1 MICAMISRRLTGSLA
16 DRLRRMAAD
25 QSGVSAVEFAI
36 LLPLMMTLY
45 LGGVE
50 ISQAVGADRKV
61 TLVARTT
68 ADLVAQAASITPND
82 KDNIM
87 NAGKAVL
94 IPYDSSKVSIKLT
107 NVTID
112 STGRATVCW
121 SQTYPTGT
129 QAESGDVSSKIP
141 TSLKVPSTTLIWS
154 EVAYQ
159 YTPTIGYVVT
169 GTLNLTDQIFMRPR
183 LTTSVSYNGSTC

>member
-1 MICAMISRRLTGSLA
+1 MNCAVISRRLTRSLV
-16 DRLRRMAAD
+16 DRLHNLAAD
-25 QSGVSAVEFAI
+25 QSGVSAVEFAV

-61 TLVARTT
+61 TLVARTVG
-68 ADLVAQAASITPND
+68 DLAAQVASISVND
-82 KDNIM
+82 MTNIF

-94 IPYDSSKVSIKLT
+94 IPYDSSKISIKLT

-112 STGRATVCW
+112 STGKATVCW

-141 TSLKVPSTTLIWS
+141 PALKVASTTLIWA

-183 LTTSVSYNGSTC
+183 LTTSVSYDGSTC

>member
-1 MICAMISRRLTGSLA
+1 MTSLARSVA
-16 DRLRRMAAD
+16 DRLRSLAAD

-68 ADLVAQAASITPND
+68 SDLAAQVSSISVND
-82 KDNIM
+82 MTNIM
-87 NAGKAVL
+87 NAGKSVV
-94 IPYDSSKVSIKLT
+94 IPYDTTKLKITLT

-112 STGRATVCW
+112 STGKATVCW
-121 SQTYPTGT
+121 SQTYQGT
-129 QAESGDVSSKIP
+129 AETGDVTSKIP
-141 TSLKVPSTTLIWS
+141 TALKVASTTLIWA
-154 EVAYQ
+154 EVSYD
-159 YTPTIGYVVT
+159 YRPTI
-169 GTLNLTDQIFMRPR
+169 
-183 LTTSVSYNGSTC
+183 

>member
-68 ADLVAQAASITPND
+68 ADLVAQAASISVND

-94 IPYDSSKVSIKLT
+94 IPYDSSKISIKLT

-112 STGRATVCW
+112 STGKATVCW

-129 QAESGDVSSKIP
+129 EAESGDVSSKIP
-141 TSLKVPSTTLIWS
+141 ASLKVPSTTLIWS

-183 LTTSVSYNGSTC
+183 LTTSVSYDGSTC